1 MDVMGLTNER
11 VLEQLARIV
20 SSEDFQAS
28 ERLKDFLTFVVE
40 ETLAGRGESIKA
52 YTIALAVFGRGV
64 DFDPMLDPIVRVE
77 AGRLRKLLERYYF
90 LHPSDPVLIKIPRG
104 NYIPL
109 FNLRA
114 GDEQAATDS
123 AQEEPGV
130 KNELEVI
137 LGKQLRIDDTELRQE
152 KRPVLLFI
160 PFSNLTGDPALSP
173 LILGLAEDLLLR
185 LNPNKLVDLRVASA
199 GRGVDGEYINSFDA
213 AFPVARSEARF
224 ILHGHVQAGDG
235 LLRLYVSLTD
245 ARDNRR
251 IWTEKF
257 DIPYPA
263 RNFLETQEAV
273 SAKIVGALVD
283 SFGIIARLLM
293 QEVSYLDLNKANSYE
308 TSLLYYIWEST
319 QDKGNYIRAIQG
331 IERSLA
337 TDPYN
342 QSLLAGLSRLYSA
355 DHHYAFNRIPENL
368 NKSMDLAKMATGIDD
383 GAPLGRLAMAH
394 SLFVQGRKQAL
405 DETLKILLS
414 MDLTPYALSVVGF
427 FTGLAFDLE
436 EGMALQGKA
445 AGLNPRQPGYHQIV
459 PFLHHYS
466 RGDFESAMKHTLLL
480 NMPTNVWD
488 PILRSITYH
497 KLNQPYAVQNA
508 VEHIFVLE
516 PDFKNKREQLLRA
529 MLFDGRWMSLVS
541 EGLWEVGL

>member
-1 MDVMGLTNER
+1 MGLTNEK
-11 VLEQLARIV
+11 VLAQLARIV
-20 SSEDFQAS
+20 ESGDFQAS
-28 ERLKDFLTFVVE
+28 ERLRDFLTFVVE

-52 YTIALAVFGRGV
+52 YTIALTVFGRGV

-109 FNLRA
+109 FSLNVEA
-114 GDEQAATDS
+114 
-123 AQEEPGV
+123 EETTPGEGPKEFDV
-130 KNELEVI
+130 RNELEVI
-137 LGKQLRIDDTELRQE
+137 LGKQLRTDATELRQE
-152 KRPVLLFI
+152 KRPVLLLI
-160 PFSNLTGDPALSP
+160 PFGNLTGDQALSP
-173 LILGLAEDLLLR
+173 LILGLVEDLLLR
-185 LNPNKLVDLRVASA
+185 LNPNKLVDLRVAST
-199 GRGVDGEYINSFDA
+199 GRGPGGEVVNFFDA
-213 AFPVARSEARF
+213 AFPPADSDARF
-224 ILHGHVQAGDG
+224 VLHGHVQAGEN

-257 DIPYPA
+257 DLPYPSRA
-263 RNFLETQEAV
+263 FLEIQEAV
-273 SAKIVGALVD
+273 NAKIVGALVD

-293 QEVSYLDLNKANSYE
+293 QEVSYLDLTKANSYD
-308 TSLLYYIWEST
+308 TSLLYYIWETT

-355 DHHYAFNRIPENL
+355 DYQHAFNRISENL

-405 DETLKILLS
+405 EETLRIMLS
-414 MDLTPYALSVVGF
+414 MDLTPYAQSAAGF
-427 FTGLAFDLE
+427 FMGLAFDLE
-436 EGMALQGKA
+436 EGMALQEKA
-445 AGLNPRQPGYHQIV
+445 AALNPSQPGYHQLV
-459 PFLHHYS
+459 PFIYHYS

-516 PDFKNKREQLLRA
+516 PDFKNKQGQMLRA
-529 MLFDGRWMSLVS
+529 MLGDERWVKLVADGLR
-541 EGLWEVGL
+541 EVGF

>member
-1 MDVMGLTNER
+1 MMGLTNEK

-20 SSEDFQAS
+20 KSGDFQAS
-28 ERLKDFLTFVVE
+28 ERLKNFLTFVVE

-52 YTIALAVFGRGV
+52 YTIALAVFGRSA
-64 DFDPMLDPIVRVE
+64 DFNPMLDPIVRVE

-90 LHPSDPVLIKIPRG
+90 LHPADPVLIKIPRG

-109 FNLRA
+109 FSLNA
-114 GDEQAATDS
+114 GAEESTSGSDEG
-123 AQEEPGV
+123 EPSV
-130 KNELEVI
+130 ENELEVI
-137 LGKQLRIDDTELRQE
+137 LGKQLRTDATELRQE
-152 KRPVLLFI
+152 TRPALLLV
-160 PFSNLTGDPALSP
+160 PFSNLTGDPAWSS
-173 LILGLAEDLLLR
+173 LILGFAEDLLLR
-185 LNPNKLVDLRVASA
+185 LTPTKLVDVRVASA
-199 GRGVDGEYINSFDA
+199 GQEAGGECINSFDVVFPPA
-213 AFPVARSEARF
+213 ANDARF
-224 ILHGHVQAGDG
+224 ILHGHVQTGDG

-251 IWTEKF
+251 VWTEKF
-257 DIPYPA
+257 DIPYPS
-263 RNFLETQEAV
+263 RDFLETQEAV

-308 TSLLYYIWEST
+308 SSLLYYIWETT
-319 QDKGNYIRAIQG
+319 QDKGNYIRGIQG

-337 TDPYN
+337 SDPYN

-355 DHHYAFNRIPENL
+355 DYQYAFNRISENL
-368 NKSMDLAKMATGIDD
+368 NKSMDLAKMANGIDG

-405 DETLKILLS
+405 EETLRSMLS
-414 MDLTPYALSVVGF
+414 MDLTPYALSSVGF

-436 EGMALQGKA
+436 EGMALQEKA

-459 PFLHHYS
+459 PFIYHYS

-516 PDFKNKREQLLRA
+516 PDFKNKQKQMLRA
-529 MLFDGRWMSLVS
+529 MLGDDRWVKLVGD
-541 EGLWEVGL
+541 GLWEVGF